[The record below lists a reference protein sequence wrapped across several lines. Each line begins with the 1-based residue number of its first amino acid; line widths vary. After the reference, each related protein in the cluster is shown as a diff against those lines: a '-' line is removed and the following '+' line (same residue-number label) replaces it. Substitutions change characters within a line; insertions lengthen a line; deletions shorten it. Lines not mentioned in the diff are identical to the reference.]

1 MDAYRQLR
9 AEEIVS
15 TLERLH
21 ARIGE
26 RFPGSGLSRVA
37 EQVLAVA
44 RENAVQV
51 QALKR
56 SNPWFRGAIWL
67 LLALAAALAVWTT
80 FELASG
86 RRNWIPDSGSELIQ
100 EVEAALGL
108 VVYLGAALLFLL
120 TLDSR
125 WRRRRAL
132 RAIHELRSLAH
143 IVDMH
148 QLTKAPERLLR
159 RLPPTA
165 SSPGA
170 AQQIS
175 DPFLLGRYLDYCSEL
190 LALIA
195 KIGALYA
202 ESLDD
207 PAAVAAVDEIEDL
220 TNGLSNKIW
229 QKLIVLDH
237 VADEQAR
244 GGATGHAT

>member
-1 MDAYRQLR
+1 
-9 AEEIVS
+9 
-15 TLERLH
+15 
-21 ARIGE
+21 
-26 RFPGSGLSRVA
+26 
-37 EQVLAVA
+37 
-44 RENAVQV
+44 
-51 QALKR
+51 
-56 SNPWFRGAIWL
+56 
-67 LLALAAALAVWTT
+67 
-80 FELASG
+80 
-86 RRNWIPDSGSELIQ
+86 
-100 EVEAALGL
+100 
-108 VVYLGAALLFLL
+108 
-120 TLDSR
+120 
-125 WRRRRAL
+125 
-132 RAIHELRSLAH
+132 
-143 IVDMH
+143 
-148 QLTKAPERLLR
+148 
-159 RLPPTA
+159 LPPTA

-244 GGATGHAT
+244 SGETRRAT

>member
-15 TLERLH
+15 TLERLN

-37 EQVLAVA
+37 GQVLAVA
-44 RENAVQV
+44 RENAAQV

-56 SNPWFRGAIWL
+56 SNPWFRGAIWV
-67 LLALAAALAVWTT
+67 LLALAAALAVWTA

-86 RRNWIPDSGSELIQ
+86 RRNWIPESGAELIQ

-132 RAIHELRSLAH
+132 RAIHELRARGPRSACCGGCR
-143 IVDMH
+143 
-148 QLTKAPERLLR
+148 PPRLR
-159 RLPPTA
+159 RA
-165 SSPGA
+165 QRNRSP
-170 AQQIS
+170 IRS
-175 DPFLLGRYLDYCSEL
+175 CS
-190 LALIA
+190 
-195 KIGALYA
+195 
-202 ESLDD
+202 
-207 PAAVAAVDEIEDL
+207 
-220 TNGLSNKIW
+220 
-229 QKLIVLDH
+229 
-237 VADEQAR
+237 
-244 GGATGHAT
+244 GATSTTAANCSR